1 MYIFCMCWC
10 FLAINLNLQTHNSE
24 KRDHYFSTA
33 LNFGRLFWMR
43 TQSLSSATER
53 RGSRHTNM
61 PTCRFPLQ
69 TRPKSF
75 YLQGGQHLLMH
86 ASLTHRKNVQTDRRR
101 GNLIHYSSLWP
112 YSSAA
117 GTRAFISLRL
127 HDSVVLCAGM
137 YAVSCLSVH
146 TDTHP
151 PTCRS
156 NTEICGRVVGCFGF
170 RRSWLKISV
179 WSPVILIRVCA
190 EFV

>member
-1 MYIFCMCWC
+1 MYSFCMCWC

-33 LNFGRLFWMR
+33 LNFGRLFLDENSIPFECHWKTWQQAYRHADFHYKPDRSHSICKGVSICLCMR
-43 TQSLSSATER
+43 HSLI
-53 RGSRHTNM
+53 GKM
-61 PTCRFPLQ
+61 CR
-69 TRPKSF
+69 
-75 YLQGGQHLLMH
+75 
-86 ASLTHRKNVQTDRRR
+86 QTDRRR

-127 HDSVVLCAGM
+127 HDSVLLCAGM